1 VTGWG
6 WRLWRFDTFKPV
18 PARKFDWVPLT
29 CPTHLA
35 ASRSSR
41 IELHLYTGTLIKDLY
56 ASVERAEQ
64 GVASRSDKAL
74 YQPTAARIKT
84 EPACRLNCHQESR
97 TSEPEKFPQPLGLS
111 AADWNLALLLIVHA
125 QLVRTLE
132 PGHDFSNPIDI
143 HQIGA
148 VSPPEQPR
156 IQAGQ

>member
-1 VTGWG
+1 LT
-6 WRLWRFDTFKPV
+6 RSSRCRPEN
-18 PARKFDWVPLT
+18 FDWIPLT

-125 QLVRTLE
+125 QLVGTLE
-132 PGHDFSNPIDI
+132 PGYDFANSINV
-143 HQIGA
+143 HQVRAVGA
-148 VSPPEQPR
+148 PEQSR
-156 IQAGQ
+156 IQARE